1 MTTISSLFKLAIAS
15 AALIPFHFFAQDRSL
30 VHVALQLAAATVFL
44 VTLGWGWS
52 AARKESKP
60 DERRSKYFEPS
71 LLALAG
77 CIVHGLCTPIVYYV
91 R

>member
-1 MTTISSLFKLAIAS
+1 MTTISLLFRLVAAS
-15 AALIPFHFFAQDRSL
+15 AALIPFHFFVQDRSL

-52 AARKESKP
+52 AARKESEA
-60 DERRSKYFEPS
+60 DERRSRFYEPS
-71 LLALAG
+71 LLAFVV
-77 CIVHGLCTPIVYYV
+77 CIVHGVCTPLACYV